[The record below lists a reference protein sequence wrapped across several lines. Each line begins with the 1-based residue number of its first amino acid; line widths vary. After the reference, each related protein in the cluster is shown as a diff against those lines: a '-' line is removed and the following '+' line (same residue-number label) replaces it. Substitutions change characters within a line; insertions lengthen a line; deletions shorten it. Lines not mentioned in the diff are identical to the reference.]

1 MEDSSQKMKE
11 GKSSDLVD
19 VPDNS
24 SEQLKENLE
33 KKIQKQNVDA
43 NLKNIKSEY
52 TIKILFFHLDE
63 KIKLKLIKYDK
74 NLQNIIDINL
84 NNYKFFFSG
93 RYIRYIEFE
102 ADGKGKEYYGY
113 NDELK
118 FEGEYSN
125 GERNGK
131 GKEYYL
137 NGELEFEGEYLN
149 GKKWNGKVK
158 EYDFYDKLIFEG
170 EFLFDDK
177 WNGKGYDEKGNIIY
191 EIINSTGK
199 RKDYYESGELYF
211 EGEYLNGERNGKGKE
226 YYENGK
232 IKFEGEYLNDKT
244 NGKGK
249 KYYKNGKIKFEGE
262 YLNNEKWNG
271 KIKEYH

>member
-11 GKSSDLVD
+11 GKSNDSVD

-74 NLQNIIDINL
+74 NLQNTIDINL
-84 NNYKFFFSG
+84 NNYIFFS
-93 RYIRYIEFE
+93 RRYIEFE

-118 FEGEYSN
+118 FEGEY
-125 GERNGK
+125 
-131 GKEYYL
+131 
-137 NGELEFEGEYLN
+137 
-149 GKKWNGKVK
+149 
-158 EYDFYDKLIFEG
+158 
-170 EFLFDDK
+170 
-177 WNGKGYDEKGNIIY
+177 
-191 EIINSTGK
+191 
-199 RKDYYESGELYF
+199 
-211 EGEYLNGERNGKGKE
+211 LNGERNGKGKE
-226 YYENGK
+226 YNKYNDDK
-232 IKFEGEYLNDKT
+232 LKFEGEYLNGKR

-249 KYYKNGKIKFEGE
+249 E
-262 YLNNEKWNG
+262 YMN
-271 KIKEYH
+271 